1 MKKGETII
9 QKQEVAA
16 RLRGIRVNSGYTQE
30 RFAEILDISVSA
42 YKKLESAENQVSVDC
57 LAKIEKQLKVSS
69 DYILFG
75 EQQNREEVWKAIINC
90 SEKDKMYLLFRLV
103 NYFTRLSTAK
113 FLTQDVQ
120 AIYDKEFL
128 EVLKEVDI

>member
-1 MKKGETII
+1 MIVVQFFRADG
-9 QKQEVAA
+9 
-16 RLRGIRVNSGYTQE
+16 LHLS
-30 RFAEILDISVSA
+30 
-42 YKKLESAENQVSVDC
+42 EST
-57 LAKIEKQLKVSS
+57 
-69 DYILFG
+69 G

-103 NYFTRLSTAK
+103 NYFTRLGTAK

-128 EVLKEVDI
+128 EVLKEMDI